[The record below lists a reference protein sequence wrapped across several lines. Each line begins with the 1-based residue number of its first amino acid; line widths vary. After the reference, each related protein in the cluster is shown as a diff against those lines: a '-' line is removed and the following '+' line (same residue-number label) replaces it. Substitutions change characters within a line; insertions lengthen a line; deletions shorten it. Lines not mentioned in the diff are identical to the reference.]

1 MSNNTCLSFKRIS
14 DSRFLSFEESLRS
27 DGRFK
32 DKDIDLFLQLVG
44 PGGLIRPNGDSKPVG
59 DLFNLMQ
66 STTIPGVNF
75 VARDALD
82 AAIQIT
88 QYLNELFG
96 TPYRLNLINKLNE
109 PVQYVWAYEL
119 HTGLILVDQSPYT
132 EPGATATLATT
143 TTDPF
148 IPCIQVKQYAISVWD
163 QKDEEIGRI
172 PNLIVEKINEVELQ
186 KGTWRACEDTIE
198 IG

>member
-1 MSNNTCLSFKRIS
+1 
-14 DSRFLSFEESLRS
+14 
-27 DGRFK
+27 
-32 DKDIDLFLQLVG
+32 LVG
-44 PGGLIRPNGDSKPVG
+44 PGGLIHPNGDSKSVG
-59 DLFNLMQ
+59 DLFKLIR

-75 VARDALD
+75 VVRDVRDAL
-82 AAIQIT
+82 IQMA

-119 HTGLILVDQSPYT
+119 HSGLILVDESTFTQ
-132 EPGATATLATT
+132 PGATATLATT
-143 TTDPF
+143 TTNPF

-163 QKDEEIGRI
+163 QNDEEIGRI

-186 KGTWRACEDTIE
+186 KSTWRPCEDTIE